1 MRSDARLK
9 LDYLK
14 SRLEGHKGIK
24 QKIEDSYGPG
34 RSADSVTLQKVA
46 DAFIFIKDL
55 AGYYPDRS
63 VGTMMQSK
71 VDSILRRIR
80 K

>member
-1 MRSDARLK
+1 MK
-9 LDYLK
+9 
-14 SRLEGHKGIK
+14 E
-24 QKIEDSYGPG
+24 
-34 RSADSVTLQKVA
+34 
-46 DAFIFIKDL
+46 L

>member
-1 MRSDARLK
+1 
-9 LDYLK
+9 
-14 SRLEGHKGIK
+14 
-24 QKIEDSYGPG
+24 
-34 RSADSVTLQKVA
+34 LQKVA

-71 VDSILRRIR
+71 VDSILRRI
-80 K
+80 KK